1 MACRTNAGWG
11 LAVVLMATGIVQW
24 GAGTAARAEGHDAI
38 GFIHFDAPAGW
49 KVIEQPGKVVRI
61 YVPPDVNATDQA
73 LVMLACGDGG
83 GDFRAQF
90 DQLVK
95 STLGA
100 HKIVKS
106 GQVREGKSRQG
117 FAVLS
122 QNLTAEGDDGAMAMA
137 RFIAADVNGRPAMLC
152 YMASLPDA
160 YESHHAEVDKMLA
173 SISFGDSP
181 PAAVGDAP
189 PAGPA
194 SEEAARKMAEQWVRD
209 ADKRRKPH
217 MILGEVFNSEG
228 KPIKGLKGYIYI
240 GGTTLRG
247 DRSNFTLEVADDG
260 HFESV
265 LPDGIYRVSPT
276 FSIEYDG
283 KTMPVQLVPMDGKPP
298 HSFNS
303 ADGIVVGFRW
313 VLGGRRPGA
322 DGDSYVNYF
331 GGHVTFCDLH
341 EGDFK
346 HRVGDHWP
354 AGTKIR
360 VLFTPAGPLI
370 DGSTGRPAGVEMDA
384 RELQNMAQSPGAFL
398 PIGTYKAS
406 CELQTP
412 DGQRHPLLMSID
424 PGGAR
429 RAPEVEIHFTP
440 NTVDDVKDIKIWF
453 SDEPR

>member
-1 MACRTNAGWG
+1 MACRTNARCG
-11 LAVVLMATGIVQW
+11 LSVVLMAVGIVQW
-24 GAGTAARAEGHDAI
+24 AAGAAARAEGHDTVGA
-38 GFIHFDAPAGW
+38 IHFDAPAGW
-49 KVIEQPGKVVRI
+49 KAVDQPGKTLRM
-61 YVPPDVNATDQA
+61 YVSPDVNTTDQA
-73 LVMLACGDGG
+73 VLIVAYGDSGG
-83 GDFRAQF
+83 VFRAQF

-95 STLGA
+95 SSIASRKVMKTGPV
-100 HKIVKS
+100 H
-106 GQVREGKSRQG
+106 EGRSRQG
-117 FAVLS
+117 FAVLT
-122 QNLTAEGDDGAMAMA
+122 QNLAAQDDDGMLVLA
-137 RFIAADVNGRPAMLC
+137 RFIAADVNGRPGLLC

-160 YESHHAEVDKMLA
+160 YEAHHAEVDKMLA
-173 SISFGDSP
+173 SISFGDSA

-194 SEEAARKMAEQWVRD
+194 SEEAAQKSAEQWARD

-217 MILGEVFNSEG
+217 MILGDIVNSEG

-247 DRSNFTLEVADDG
+247 DRSNFTLEVAEDG

-265 LPDGIYRVSPT
+265 LPDGVYRVTPT
-276 FSIEYDG
+276 FTVEYDG
-283 KTMPVQLVPMDGKPP
+283 KSMPVQLVPMDGKTP
-298 HSFNS
+298 HSFSS

-313 VLGGRRPGA
+313 VLMGRRPGA
-322 DGDSYVNYF
+322 EGDSYVNNF
-331 GGHVTFCDLH
+331 GGHFTFCDLH

-360 VLFTPAGPLI
+360 VLFTPTGPLI
-370 DGSTGRPAGVEMDA
+370 DGSEGRPAGFEMDA
-384 RELQNMAQSPGAFL
+384 RELQNIGQPPGASV
-398 PIGTYKAS
+398 PIGAYKAS

-429 RAPEVEIHFTP
+429 RAPEVEIHFTR
-440 NTVDDVKDIKIWF
+440 NTTDDVKDIKIWF
-453 SDEPR
+453 SDSQR